1 MALDMKANSQ
11 WLKVSNFDASKG
23 RNSFRPLW
31 SNWVPPEVFF
41 WLEVL
46 NRRIP
51 LIMAL
56 RARDNSTRVGYDRF
70 GYNWILEPGM
80 GSGINTQF

>member
-1 MALDMKANSQ
+1 MDSGPGAALRVHIN
-11 WLKVSNFDASKG
+11 LY
-23 RNSFRPLW
+23 RPLW
-31 SNWVPPEVFF
+31 NNWVPPKVFF

-56 RARDNSTRVGYDRF
+56 RARESSTRAGYDRF
-70 GYNWILEPGM
+70 GYNWILESGM